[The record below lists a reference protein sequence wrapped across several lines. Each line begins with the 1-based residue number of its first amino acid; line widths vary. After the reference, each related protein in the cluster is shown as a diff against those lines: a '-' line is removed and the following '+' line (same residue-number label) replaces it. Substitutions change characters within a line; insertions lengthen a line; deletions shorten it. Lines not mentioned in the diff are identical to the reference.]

1 MHAGEKFRIGAECR
15 RLIDGFRRAH
25 KPILAGLIRAAGL
38 TGGDRGTKVAGQAS
52 MGEHRGVQAQ
62 PLEHLAHISPA
73 VVCVLNVG
81 QDLPPCEIGFR
92 GCAYGR
98 IIKWRGIAFDLAQ
111 TLCGCDFRKR
121 RHFSARPARSATF
134 RHRASS
140 DFSLARR

>member
-92 GCAYGR
+92 GHVWQNNQMAGDR
-98 IIKWRGIAFDLAQ
+98 F
-111 TLCGCDFRKR
+111 
-121 RHFSARPARSATF
+121 
-134 RHRASS
+134 
-140 DFSLARR
+140 